1 MKPIY
6 AENIVVAIKQN
17 GCIEWYILDKDYCF
31 LDYTKLEEEYRKK
44 GYDVVIDDTPRF
56 GIKVVNELTQ
66 PPFLDNIKEYKIAT
80 EELKKC

>member
-6 AENIVVAIKQN
+6 AENIVVAIKHG

-31 LDYTKLEEEYRKK
+31 LDYIKLEEAYRKK

-66 PPFLDNIKEYKIAT
+66 TLFLDSIKEYEIAT